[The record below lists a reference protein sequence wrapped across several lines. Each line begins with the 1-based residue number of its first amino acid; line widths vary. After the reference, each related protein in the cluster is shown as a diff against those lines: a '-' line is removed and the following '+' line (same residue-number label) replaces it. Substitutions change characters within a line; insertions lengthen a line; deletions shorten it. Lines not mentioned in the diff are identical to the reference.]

1 MRTARRPPAVL
12 ALVALSLIV
21 GTGAAVAQVE
31 EAHLRID
38 GMT

>member
-1 MRTARRPPAVL
+1 MKRAVKGTL
-12 ALVALSLIV
+12 ALVGLAWMV
-21 GTGAAVAQVE
+21 GAGAALAQVE

>member
-1 MRTARRPPAVL
+1 MRTRRIGRLLVL
-12 ALVALSLIV
+12 ASLAW
-21 GTGAAVAQVE
+21 GAAVGAALAQVE

>member
-1 MRTARRPPAVL
+1 MKAAPKAPVVL
-12 ALVALSLIV
+12 AIVALSWIV
-21 GTGAAVAQVE
+21 IAGAAVAQVE